1 MLHEAT
7 PAGEGYGDYLQ
18 KRSVA
23 AAGAIDRSTRL
34 SRAARDRAPNATRF
48 SEPDCAGG
56 SIDVHNPSIVVF
68 QPNGWRR
75 FSEHNYALPP
85 ARQSVKVSF
94 SMTGS
99 SNDSGMLY
107 ADHFFFGPADGTLF
121 KNGFE

>member
-1 MLHEAT
+1 
-7 PAGEGYGDYLQ
+7 
-18 KRSVA
+18 
-23 AAGAIDRSTRL
+23 
-34 SRAARDRAPNATRF
+34 
-48 SEPDCAGG
+48 
-56 SIDVHNPSIVVF
+56 VHNPSVVVF
-68 QPNGWRR
+68 EPNGRRR

-94 SMTGS
+94 SMGA